1 MIIKNTLINST
12 AILAS
17 CAVPVGA
24 FSVALATTPIFG
36 VFGAAAFTTAL
47 CAFGWIVGLPTL
59 VGGLLGLLLLQ
70 VMTYLIVFIL
80 HWLGCPF
87 DDPSKLVSLLSLKSP

>member
-12 AILAS
+12 AFFTS

-24 FSVALATTPIFG
+24 FSVALAAAPVFG

-47 CAFGWIVGLPTL
+47 CGLGWIVGLPTL

-70 VMTYLIVFIL
+70 VLTYLIVLVLL
-80 HWLGCPF
+80 H
-87 DDPSKLVSLLSLKSP
+87 LLLAWMPV